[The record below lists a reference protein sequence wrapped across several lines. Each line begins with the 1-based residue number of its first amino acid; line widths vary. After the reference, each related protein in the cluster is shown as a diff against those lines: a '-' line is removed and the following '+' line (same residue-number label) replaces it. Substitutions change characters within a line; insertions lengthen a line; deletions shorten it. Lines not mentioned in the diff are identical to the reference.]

1 MKKVIS
7 LDFETPYGTDFNVSD
22 LGNWHYA
29 RDPRCVPYLISVC
42 DDTESW
48 AGHPSEFNFGSLEGH
63 TLISHHAAFD
73 EEIALASKEKGLFE
87 VPGLNPAR
95 MPDWHCTQDM
105 SRYLANV
112 ASLADASRLLLG
124 VEVDKSVRDRAKG
137 KTVEDMKREGWYEDM
152 VKYARLDAQR
162 CREIWVKHSHK
173 WPEIE
178 RRLSQWTRE
187 AGRYG
192 VAIDIPALEQG
203 IQILKEVVFNAK
215 NNFPWV
221 LRGYKPGSPIGI
233 AEQCKLSGI
242 PQRPV
247 KVRDGEE
254 AYDEWEQQFA
264 DKHPFVMSLRNLRR
278 GEKMLATL
286 ETIQQRLRPDGTA
299 FFSLK
304 YCGAHTRRWSG
315 DGGWN
320 LQNPNREPLF
330 LKDLGFVYDKKQVA
344 ALADAFAKR
353 KEDLAVGM
361 LETGH
366 TFIDLRG
373 LIIARPGKILCPVDL
388 AQIEPRVGNWTA
400 GNWKLL
406 EKIAKGMGI
415 YEAFA
420 RDSLGWKGGELKKED
435 KKLYALA
442 KADVL
447 GLQFGA
453 AWEKFI
459 TVAWTMAQVDLTEG
473 DEDFA
478 IQYSVDHKIHKRTR
492 IGDAWAYLTAP
503 EGVKV
508 LKHNPDVPPSGPT
521 EDCCFIT
528 KKKKDGIVVVA
539 VGVYGMRSRITV
551 EQFRQSNSE
560 YCVRVWREID
570 NAFRQSVGE
579 DLTIEAP
586 NGDKLVYRDVRKG
599 KEKRTD
605 PDTGEEYEMT
615 SYTCM
620 VGKKRIH
627 THGSKIFENLVQMTA
642 RHVFA
647 ERHLELH
654 KPEQGVFVLFS
665 SHDEAVP
672 ECDDPNTDP
681 REIEKIMSV
690 APAWMPGLP
699 VGAEAKLTK
708 RYLK

>member
-1 MKKVIS
+1 LKKVIS
-7 LDFETPYGTDFNVSD
+7 LDFETPYNTDFSVKD
-22 LGNWHYA
+22 LSNWHYA
-29 RDPRCVPYLISVC
+29 RDPRCIPYMVSVC
-42 DDTESW
+42 DGTENW

-63 TLISHHAAFD
+63 TLVSHHAAFD
-73 EEIALASKEKGLFE
+73 EEIALAAKERALFE

-95 MPDWHCTQDM
+95 MPHWMCSLDM
-105 SRYLANV
+105 SRYLWNV
-112 ASLADASRLLLG
+112 GSLADACKMGLG
-124 VEVDKSVRDRAKG
+124 IDVDKGVRDRAKG
-137 KTVEDMKREGWYEDM
+137 KTVEDMKREGWYDDM
-152 VKYARLDAQR
+152 LRYARLDAQY
-162 CREIWVKHSHK
+162 CWQLWDKHSK
-173 WPEIE
+173 NWPDIE

-192 VAIDIPALEQG
+192 VAIDTPALEEG
-203 IQILKEVVFNAK
+203 ISILKQVVFKAK

-221 LRGYKPGSPIGI
+221 LRGFKPGSPIGI
-233 AEQCKLSGI
+233 AEECKLAGI

-247 KVRDGEE
+247 KAHEGEE
-254 AYDEWEQQFA
+254 AYDEWEQKFA

-344 ALADAFAKR
+344 ALAEAFSNRAV
-353 KEDLAVGM
+353 DVAVGE

-373 LIIARPGKILCPVDL
+373 LIVARPGKVLCPVDL
-388 AQIEPRVGNWTA
+388 AQIEPRVGNYLA
-400 GNWKLL
+400 ANWKLL

-420 RDSLGWKGGELKKED
+420 RDSLDWKGGELKKEN

-473 DEDFA
+473 DAEFA
-478 IQYSVDHKIHKRTR
+478 VQYSVDHKIHKRTR
-492 IGDAWAYLTAP
+492 VGDAWVYLSAP
-503 EGVKV
+503 EGIKA
-508 LKHNPDVPPSGPT
+508 LIHNPEIPPSGPV

-528 KKKKDGIVVVA
+528 KKKKDGLVVVA

-551 EQFRQSNSE
+551 EQFRQSNAE
-560 YCVRVWREID
+560 FCVRVWRELD
-570 NAFRQSVGE
+570 AAFRDSVGD
-579 DLTIEAP
+579 DLTVEAP

-599 KEKRTD
+599 KQTRVD
-605 PDTGEEYEMT
+605 ADTGEEYEMN
-615 SYTCM
+615 SYSCM

-647 ERHLELH
+647 ERQMALH
-654 KPEQGVFVLFS
+654 DPENGVFVLFTA
-665 SHDEAVP
+665 HDEAIP
-672 ECDDPNTDP
+672 ECDDLNTDP
-681 REIEKIMSV
+681 RKIEAIMSL
-690 APAWMPGLP
+690 APVWMPGLP
-699 VGAEAKLTK
+699 VAAEAKLSK

>member
-1 MKKVIS
+1 
-7 LDFETPYGTDFNVSD
+7 
-22 LGNWHYA
+22 
-29 RDPRCVPYLISVC
+29 
-42 DDTESW
+42 
-48 AGHPSEFNFGSLEGH
+48 
-63 TLISHHAAFD
+63 
-73 EEIALASKEKGLFE
+73 
-87 VPGLNPAR
+87 
-95 MPDWHCTQDM
+95 
-105 SRYLANV
+105 
-112 ASLADASRLLLG
+112 
-124 VEVDKSVRDRAKG
+124 
-137 KTVEDMKREGWYEDM
+137 
-152 VKYARLDAQR
+152 VKAH
-162 CREIWVKHSHK
+162 E
-173 WPEIE
+173 
-178 RRLSQWTRE
+178 
-187 AGRYG
+187 
-192 VAIDIPALEQG
+192 
-203 IQILKEVVFNAK
+203 
-215 NNFPWV
+215 
-221 LRGYKPGSPIGI
+221 
-233 AEQCKLSGI
+233 
-242 PQRPV
+242 
-247 KVRDGEE
+247 GEE
-254 AYDEWEQQFA
+254 AYDEWEQKFA

-344 ALADAFAKR
+344 ALAEAFSNRAV
-353 KEDLAVGM
+353 DVAVGE

-373 LIIARPGKILCPVDL
+373 LIVARPGKVLCPVDL
-388 AQIEPRVGNWTA
+388 AQIEPRVGNYLA
-400 GNWKLL
+400 ANWKLL

-420 RDSLGWKGGELKKED
+420 RDSLDWKGGELKKEN

-473 DEDFA
+473 DAEFA
-478 IQYSVDHKIHKRTR
+478 VQYSVDHKIHKRTR
-492 IGDAWAYLTAP
+492 VGDAWVYLSAP
-503 EGVKV
+503 EGIKA
-508 LKHNPDVPPSGPT
+508 LIHNPEIPPSGPV

-528 KKKKDGIVVVA
+528 KKKKDGLVVVA

-551 EQFRQSNSE
+551 EQFRQSNAE
-560 YCVRVWREID
+560 FCVRVWRELD
-570 NAFRQSVGE
+570 AAFRDSVGD
-579 DLTIEAP
+579 DLTVEAP

-599 KEKRTD
+599 KQTRVD
-605 PDTGEEYEMT
+605 ADTGEEYEMN
-615 SYTCM
+615 SYSCM

-647 ERHLELH
+647 ERQMALH
-654 KPEQGVFVLFS
+654 DPENGVFVLFTA
-665 SHDEAVP
+665 HDEAIP
-672 ECDDPNTDP
+672 ECDDLNTDP
-681 REIEKIMSV
+681 RKIEAIMSL
-690 APAWMPGLP
+690 APVWMPGLP
-699 VGAEAKLTK
+699 VAAEAKLSK